1 METFRSF
8 DGLEIAYLDA
18 GRGPAVILSHGFAA
32 DHRINWVVPGVV
44 DALVASGRRVL
55 APDARGHGR
64 SAKPHDPEA
73 YAGDAMGRDIQ
84 ALMDQLEL
92 TQVDVVGYSMG
103 SLVSARLVPL
113 EPRARSLILGGV
125 GGRMGQVRRPANRGA
140 IARAMEADAS
150 GAGDNPGAR
159 AFRQFAERTGADRL
173 ALAAIQRAPVGA
185 PAALGDI
192 AVPTLVLTGDADAL
206 VGPPDVLARK
216 IPGATYKLLHGN
228 HLSAV
233 SDPAF
238 ASSIVDFIAAVPAG

>member
-18 GRGPAVILSHGFAA
+18 GHGPAVILSHGFAA

-84 ALMDQLEL
+84 ALLDHLEL

-113 EPRARSLILGGV
+113 EPRAQLPHSRGRRRSHGG
-125 GGRMGQVRRPANRGA
+125 GPAPGEPWGHRPGL
-140 IARAMEADAS
+140 EADDS
-150 GAGDNPGAR
+150 GAGDDPGAR

-173 ALAAIQRAPVGA
+173 ALAAIQRAPAAA

-192 AVPTLVLTGDADAL
+192 AVPTLVLTGDADVL

-233 SDPAF
+233 ERPG
-238 ASSIVDFIAAVPAG
+238 VRLVHR

>member
-18 GRGPAVILSHGFAA
+18 GRGPAVVLSHGFAA

-84 ALMDQLEL
+84 ALMDHLEL
-92 TQVDVVGYSMG
+92 TSVDVVGYSMG
-103 SLVSARLVPL
+103 SMVSARLVPL

-125 GGRMGQVRRPANRGA
+125 GGRMGQARRPARRGA
-140 IARAMEADAS
+140 IARAMEADGS
-150 GAGDNPGAR
+150 GATPGAR

-173 ALAAIQRAPVGA
+173 ALAAIQRAPIGA

-206 VGPPDVLARK
+206 VGPPDDLARK

-233 SDPAF
+233 SNPAF
-238 ASSIVDFIAAVPAG
+238 PSSIVDFIAAVPAG